1 MMRGLAKNAGIA
13 LLVNVIKQQ
22 LAPSHK
28 HAGQRYNVFAG
39 GLAFCGGVLVILA
52 EYQWLNTIYAQEL
65 ATLFTGLTLIGLSAV
80 TYLSVLTYRAYT
92 RRKNAQKE
100 VPGIEDAKA
109 IFEELAGEDV
119 TELIK
124 DNPKIA
130 VAISAAAGLAAG
142 RQI

>member
-1 MMRGLAKNAGIA
+1 MRGLAKNAGMA

-28 HAGQRYNVFAG
+28 HAGQRYKVFAG
-39 GLAFCGGVLVILA
+39 GLALCGGVLVILA
-52 EYQWLNTIYAQEL
+52 EYQWLMTVYPQEL
-65 ATLFTGLTLIGLSAV
+65 ATLLTGLTLITLSTV
-80 TYLSVLTYRAYT
+80 MYLSVTLYRAYI
-92 RRKNAQKE
+92 RRKNAHKQ
-100 VPGIEDAKA
+100 VSSIDDAKA

-130 VAISAAAGLAAG
+130 VAVSAAAGLAAG